1 MQKGVSQGSKST
13 LLFVLLSALVIIG
26 VAAITRHVTLQ
37 TFAPPA
43 DTAPLLT
50 QAASMY
56 WQERFP
62 LQVASYMRTL
72 EMEATAHAGSVPYQ
86 KLTKYPFM
94 RAMYHGF
101 GFWFDLRRLSHA
113 YG

>member
-1 MQKGVSQGSKST
+1 M
-13 LLFVLLSALVIIG
+13 SAAVIVG
-26 VAAITRHVTLQ
+26 VAAINRYVTLRIF
-37 TFAPPA
+37 TPPA
-43 DTAPLLT
+43 EPAPQLT

-72 EMEATAHAGSVPYQ
+72 EMEATEHGGSVPYQ

-101 GFWFDLRRLSHA
+101 GFWFDFRES
-113 YG
+113 